1 MFKATQKSLPTDI
14 AIFAAA
20 VADFKLRDKQKEKI
34 KKIENLTLNL
44 EKNIDILNYVSNHNS
59 MRPKIVVG
67 FAAETSN
74 LEKNAAEKLKNK
86 NCDWIIANDVSKD
99 ESGFDAEYNEITI
112 FYKNKKMETE
122 KLSLRKKS
130 EISEEIVDRIV
141 AQIN

>member
-1 MFKATQKSLPTDI
+1 
-14 AIFAAA
+14 
-20 VADFKLRDKQKEKI
+20 
-34 KKIENLTLNL
+34 
-44 EKNIDILNYVSNHNS
+44 

-112 FYKNKKMETE
+112 FYKNKKMKTE

>member
-1 MFKATQKSLPTDI
+1 
-14 AIFAAA
+14 
-20 VADFKLRDKQKEKI
+20 
-34 KKIENLTLNL
+34 
-44 EKNIDILNYVSNHNS
+44 

-99 ESGFDAEYNEITI
+99 ESGFNAENNEIKI
-112 FYKNKKMETE
+112 FYKNKKMKTE
-122 KLSLRKKS
+122 NFSLRKKS